1 MEARFEHNTFGKR
14 LKSMLKVDFRRMFT
28 MRLFYII
35 AGCCLVAPILILV
48 MTTMFGGVDPET
60 GEAVETEMFTNVW
73 QIIGTISDTSGEISS
88 PAAADNA
95 AMSMDMT
102 TMCNINMLYF
112 GAAALVCLFISKDF
126 KSGYSKNLFTVR
138 AKNPTMLYLKR
149 LWDLWEACVCCLRSL
164 SAQCSAELSRGCRL
178 IRELRVWAA
187 L

>member
-35 AGCCLVAPILILV
+35 AGCCLGAPILILV

-60 GEAVETEMFTNVW
+60 GEAVETEMFTNTW
-73 QIIGTISDTSGEISS
+73 QIIGSISDTSGEISS

-102 TMCNINMLYF
+102 TINTF
-112 GAAALVCLFISKDF
+112 RTWTGRK
-126 KSGYSKNLFTVR
+126 
-138 AKNPTMLYLKR
+138 
-149 LWDLWEACVCCLRSL
+149 
-164 SAQCSAELSRGCRL
+164 
-178 IRELRVWAA
+178 
-187 L
+187 